1 MAIYVGGDTTELEY
15 NFFTKVAG
23 SLVECPM
30 KCYYSASTSTPL
42 PNSSSWIELNQERYD
57 KLKTQDNNLLEF
69 SNSTTG
75 EKIHILIELDL
86 TALCNSIYGGNNNT
100 LKSNFKEL
108 SWSSWTSGEGNNNGT
123 KSYSSIMRIY
133 NQGTNTYGYGIAN
146 TSPVVAE
153 LNPTPITDS
162 GYITSDNKIYIII
175 ISDYPA
181 STSIPNKLRLDY
193 ATIRLKINRQP
204 DIVPPMEV
212 ELGEEWSILIKGFS
226 PSWDNNNAPNP
237 YPRVLEIKD
246 KLIVSYR
253 QDSKIFYFQD
263 MGTNILT
270 PLPQFTFKKFQNI
283 NFILTQNK
291 HKKITFYAYENA
303 GTLKKNSAQGNAVTG
318 SNNLYILESVGNAR
332 NGDAFIDN
340 IQLLNRSVTDQ
351 EAEIILK
358 NKNTID
364 LNNIYYNQL
373 ANIYQNPSM
382 CPSFNNSQWYIHPN
396 ATVNPD
402 GSILTLVATANYQG
416 SSIILPILPNNRYK
430 INVEIEDFNNL
441 AHIAI
446 TQRYNNTNIS
456 TARVFDN
463 SGNYDG
469 EFITQDKINTLVI
482 ACQNTGIGT
491 FKFKNLKL
499 KRLD

>member
-1 MAIYVGGDTTELEY
+1 MAIYVGGDTTELTF

-23 SLVECPM
+23 SMVECPM

-57 KLKTQDNNLLEF
+57 KLKAQDNNLLEF
-69 SNSTTG
+69 SNSTAG

-100 LKSNFKEL
+100 LKSNLKEL

-146 TSPVVAE
+146 TSSAVAE

-237 YPRVLEIKD
+237 YPRVFEIKD

-253 QDSKIFYFQD
+253 QDTKVFYFQD
-263 MGTNILT
+263 VITGTTATIPSFSFPKFKAINIL
-270 PLPQFTFKKFQNI
+270 I
-283 NFILTQNK
+283 TQNANGV
-291 HKKITFYAYENA
+291 ITMYILDN
-303 GTLKKNSAQGNAVTG
+303 GGILKKVSSPGYNITG
-318 SNNLYILESVGNAR
+318 IGQLYILQNNGVAR
-332 NGDAFIDN
+332 HGDAFIDSRPEFN
-340 IQLLNRSVTDQ
+340 NNSVSDQ

-358 NKNTID
+358 SKNPNIVPNFKDNRWTIH
-364 LNNIYYNQL
+364 Q
-373 ANIYQNPSM
+373 
-382 CPSFNNSQWYIHPN
+382 N
-396 ATVNPD
+396 ATINLD
-402 GSILTLVATANYQG
+402 GTTLKLNATANYQG
-416 SSIILPILPNNRYK
+416 SSISIPVLPNNRYK
-430 INVEIEDFNNL
+430 VACNFIGQG
-441 AHIAI
+441 HIAI
-446 TQRYNNTNIS
+446 LEQYNNIKIKEY
-456 TARVFDN
+456 RVLDYT
-463 SGNYDG
+463 GNYTG
-469 EFITQDKINTLVI
+469 EFITSNNTNSIIL
-482 ACQNTGIGT
+482 ACSNASIGV
-491 FKFKNLKL
+491 FSFNNLEL
-499 KRLD
+499 RRLD

>member
-1 MAIYVGGDTTELEY
+1 MAIYIGGDATELEY

-57 KLKTQDNNLLEF
+57 KLKAQDNNLLEF
-69 SNSTTG
+69 LNSTTG

-100 LKSNFKEL
+100 LKSNLKEL

-146 TSPVVAE
+146 TSSAVAE

-162 GYITSDNKIYIII
+162 GYITSDNKIYVII

-193 ATIRLKINRQP
+193 ATIKLKINRQP
-204 DIVPPMEV
+204 DIVPPTEV

-237 YPRVLEIKD
+237 YPRVFEIKD

-253 QDSKIFYFQD
+253 QDTKVFYFQD
-263 MGTNILT
+263 VITGTTATIPSFSFPKFKAINIL
-270 PLPQFTFKKFQNI
+270 I
-283 NFILTQNK
+283 TQNSSG
-291 HKKITFYAYENA
+291 IVTMYILDNG
-303 GTLKKNSAQGNAVTG
+303 GTLKKVSSPGHNITG
-318 SNNLYILESVGNAR
+318 IGQLYILQNNGVAR
-332 NGDAFIDN
+332 HANAFIDSRPEFNN
-340 IQLLNRSVTDQ
+340 ISDQ
-351 EAEIILK
+351 EAEILLK
-358 NKNTID
+358 SKNP
-364 LNNIYYNQL
+364 NIVPN
-373 ANIYQNPSM
+373 
-382 CPSFNNSQWYIHPN
+382 FNNGDWYIHPN
-396 ATVNPD
+396 ASTNLE
-402 GSILTLVATANYQG
+402 GTILTLVATANYQG
-416 SSIILPILPNNRYK
+416 SSIVLPILPNNRYK
-430 INVEIEDFNNL
+430 IDVEIEDINNL
-441 AHIAI
+441 AHVAI
-446 TQRYNNTNIS
+446 TQRCNNTNIS

-463 SGNYDG
+463 SGNYTG
-469 EFITQDKINTLVI
+469 EFITQDKVNKIVVI
-482 ACQNTGIGT
+482 CQNAGIGT

-499 KRLD
+499 RRLD